1 MKKIKVYFIEI
12 TDLNQKKHQLKT
24 DDVEKVLNFLRRNKG
39 KVAGINKGTRLVSK
53 EKLLELQKDENFR

>member
-12 TDLNQKKHQLKT
+12 TDLNGRKHQIKT
-24 DDVEKVLNFLRRNKG
+24 EKLENLINFMRRNKG